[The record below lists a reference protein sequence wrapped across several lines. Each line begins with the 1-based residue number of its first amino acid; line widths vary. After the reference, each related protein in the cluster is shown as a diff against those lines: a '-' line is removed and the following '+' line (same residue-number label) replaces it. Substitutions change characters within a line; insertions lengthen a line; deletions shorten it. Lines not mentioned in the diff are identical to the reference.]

1 MLKEHKEFYKKI
13 ETLQNVLKDFLNNA
27 EDEDLCSDEENDMYA
42 DMQNLVES
50 IDNFLESEV

>member
-27 EDEDLCSDEENDMYA
+27 EDESLCSDEENDMYA

-50 IDNFLESEV
+50 IDSFLESEV